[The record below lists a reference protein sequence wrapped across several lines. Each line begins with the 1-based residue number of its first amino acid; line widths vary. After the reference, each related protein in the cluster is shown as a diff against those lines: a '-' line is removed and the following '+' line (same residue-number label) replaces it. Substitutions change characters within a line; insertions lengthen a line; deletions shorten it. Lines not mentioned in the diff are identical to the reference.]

1 MTLVYEAIYENGI
14 FRPLTMP
21 APGLA
26 EGQQVRLVVET
37 QPADDLLALAARV
50 YEGLSEQ
57 DVDDVERV
65 ALDRS
70 AFFARAHK

>member
-1 MTLVYEAIYENGI
+1 MTQVYEAVYENGI

-21 APGLA
+21 TSGLA
-26 EGQQVRLVVET
+26 GGQQVRLVVET
-37 QPADDLLALAARV
+37 QSEDDMLALAARV
-50 YEGLSEQ
+50 YEGLSEE

-70 AFFARAHK
+70 HFFARSGR